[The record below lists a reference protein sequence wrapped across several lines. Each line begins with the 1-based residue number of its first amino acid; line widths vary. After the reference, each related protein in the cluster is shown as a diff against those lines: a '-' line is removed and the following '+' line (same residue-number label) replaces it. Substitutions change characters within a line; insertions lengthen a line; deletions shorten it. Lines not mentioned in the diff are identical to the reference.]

1 MARNIEIKARI
12 GSIEATAAR
21 AAALADK
28 GPVEIDQDDTFF
40 NCPDGR
46 LKLRARPAGDGE
58 LIFYRRP
65 DQPGP
70 KESFYLLAR
79 TAEPDALR
87 EVLTLAWGTSGRVL
101 KHRSLY
107 WCGRTRIHLDRVEG
121 LGSFIELEVLLAE
134 GESAA
139 AGEAVARELMH
150 KLGIRDDQLVDGAYL
165 DLLRAERAGG
175 VE

>member
-1 MARNIEIKARI
+1 
-12 GSIEATAAR
+12 
-21 AAALADK
+21 
-28 GPVEIDQDDTFF
+28 
-40 NCPDGR
+40 
-46 LKLRARPAGDGE
+46 
-58 LIFYRRP
+58 
-65 DQPGP
+65 
-70 KESFYLLAR
+70 
-79 TAEPDALR
+79 
-87 EVLTLAWGTSGRVL
+87 
-101 KHRSLY
+101 SLY